1 MTTWQP
7 DLSPVT
13 GRISRLHYLLKA
25 VNDRLHADLG
35 ISAAM
40 RDILVALA
48 ASGPRT
54 VPQIALERAVSRQ
67 HIQSVVNE
75 LLLAG
80 LAAPQHNPLAPP
92 LAPDR
97 AHRRGRRPTR
107 LRQLR
112 DRETELLAQTA
123 PAVSQADLAATARL
137 FDLLERDLT
146 RRVTEIAEHQVL

>member
-1 MTTWQP
+1 MPTWQP

-25 VNDRLHADLG
+25 VNDRLHADLE

-80 LAAPQHNPLAPP
+80 LAAPQRNPS
-92 LAPDR
+92 
-97 AHRRGRRPTR
+97 HRRSALIALTDEGRAR
-107 LRQLR
+107 LKQLR
-112 DRETELLAQTA
+112 ERETELLAQTA

-146 RRVTEIAEHQVL
+146 RRVAEIAVGDR

>member
-25 VNDRLHADLG
+25 VSDRLHADLG

-40 RDILVALA
+40 RGLLVGLA

-80 LAAPQHNPLAPP
+80 LAAPQRNPS
-92 LAPDR
+92 
-97 AHRRGRRPTR
+97 HRRSALIALTDEGRTR

-146 RRVTEIAEHQVL
+146 RRVAEIAAGER